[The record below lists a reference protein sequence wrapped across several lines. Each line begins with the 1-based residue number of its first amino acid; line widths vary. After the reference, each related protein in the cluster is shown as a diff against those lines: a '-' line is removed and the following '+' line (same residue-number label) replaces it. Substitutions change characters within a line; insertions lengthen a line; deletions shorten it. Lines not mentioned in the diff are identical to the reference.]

1 MDTEEW
7 AKCPLAE
14 VALKNI
20 NYPPNTVF
28 QVPLSGMGIDCFV
41 TDHEV

>member
-1 MDTEEW
+1 MNAEERV
-7 AKCPLAE
+7 KYPLAE

-20 NYPPNTVF
+20 NYPPNSVF

-41 TDHEV
+41 TDYEV